1 MGFGHPR
8 SEVNPRVL
16 GLHYVQIIGLIR
28 VVPLTAVVYSF
39 IPYTLKVFRVLSG
52 IHSQAQPDVFLSGN
66 TRVLTVPSLWNE
78 YLQPY
83 QRLLYYFGSDSEP
96 LIDNAFYSLPH
107 DCILLVSRVWV
118 ETN

>member
-16 GLHYVQIIGLIR
+16 DLHYVQIIGM
-28 VVPLTAVVYSF
+28 
-39 IPYTLKVFRVLSG
+39 KVFHVLSG
-52 IHSQAQPDVFLSGN
+52 IHSQAQPDIFLSGN
-66 TRVLTVPSLWNE
+66 TRVLTVPSLRNE

-83 QRLLYYFGSDSEP
+83 QRLLYYFGSDPEP
-96 LIDNAFYSLPH
+96 LIDNAFYSLPP
-107 DCILLVSRVWV
+107 DCVLLVSRVWV

>member
-1 MGFGHPR
+1 M
-8 SEVNPRVL
+8 L
-16 GLHYVQIIGLIR
+16 GLHYVQIIGM
-28 VVPLTAVVYSF
+28 
-39 IPYTLKVFRVLSG
+39 KVSRVLSG

-66 TRVLTVPSLWNE
+66 TRVLTVPSLRNE

-96 LIDNAFYSLPH
+96 LIDNAFYSLPP
-107 DCILLVSRVWV
+107 DCVLLVSRVWV

>member
-1 MGFGHPR
+1 M
-8 SEVNPRVL
+8 
-16 GLHYVQIIGLIR
+16 
-28 VVPLTAVVYSF
+28 
-39 IPYTLKVFRVLSG
+39 KVFRVLSG

-66 TRVLTVPSLWNE
+66 TRVLTVPSLRNE

-96 LIDNAFYSLPH
+96 LIDNAFYSLPL
-107 DCILLVSRVWV
+107 DCVLLVSRVWV

>member
-1 MGFGHPR
+1 MMGFGHPR

-16 GLHYVQIIGLIR
+16 GLHYVQ
-28 VVPLTAVVYSF
+28 F
-39 IPYTLKVFRVLSG
+39 ISMKVFRVLSG

-66 TRVLTVPSLWNE
+66 TRVLTVPSLRNE

-96 LIDNAFYSLPH
+96 LIDNAFYSLPP
-107 DCILLVSRVWV
+107 DCVLLVSRVWV